1 MKLLSKKEI
10 EHDLAKLAGW
20 TIHGKVI
27 RRNIEFADF
36 AQAMGFTCSI
46 ALYAERAQHHPDI
59 DIRWNK
65 ILLSLSTHSA
75 GGITEKDI
83 SLAREINSLT
93 EVHNA

>member
-1 MKLLSKKEI
+1 MKVLTKKEI
-10 EHDLAKLAGW
+10 QHDLTKLVGW
-20 TIHGKVI
+20 TIHGKEI

-36 AQAMGFTCSI
+36 AQAIGFVSSV

-65 ILLSLSTHSA
+65 ISLSLSTHSA

-83 SLAREINSLT
+83 SLAREINSLM
-93 EVHNA
+93 EMRIA